1 LSQYKNSINL
11 TSQTTSDSREQR
23 NTQIIYRTKSP
34 SFLPDDFTVDET
46 EGLTMQST
54 GLLSQD
60 VFTHVKTIANKLS
73 TTQSNLVVD
82 LNEDETE
89 FIR

>member
-1 LSQYKNSINL
+1 
-11 TSQTTSDSREQR
+11 
-23 NTQIIYRTKSP
+23 
-34 SFLPDDFTVDET
+34 
-46 EGLTMQST
+46 MQST

-60 VFTHVKTIANKLS
+60 VFIHVKTIANKLS

-82 LNEDETE
+82 LNEDETT